1 MTSLSIISGYIP
13 FSRQMSENTF
23 MTEARRCAAFSAVK
37 TPSSCRSLILLR
49 SETARLNVA
58 ARRGGTGA
66 KSKRSHARRRE
77 PFESFANGRVFVAPS
92 SGKTKV
98 APASSTATRRAEK
111 TRPARF
117 VHISAAATAAD
128 KRHAANKALF
138 ISCRPPGRSPTPP
151 RRCAAHRSSVHDRY
165 HRISHSRPPYRPSL
179 M

>member
-1 MTSLSIISGYIP
+1 
-13 FSRQMSENTF
+13 MSEKTL
-23 MTEARRCAAFSAVK
+23 MTASRRRIAFSAVK

-151 RRCAAHRSSVHDRY
+151 RRCAAHRSSAHDLYR
-165 HRISHSRPPYRPSL
+165 HTSRNPTPRQPFSMSAQAPRRHSLRATH
-179 M
+179 